1 MRIMEPIIEVKNV
14 YHQYGE
20 THALSGVSLEIY
32 PGEFVAI
39 VGANG
44 SGKSTL
50 ARHLNGLLL
59 PSKGTVKVKDLYTH
73 NAEDIWDIRALVG
86 MVFQN
91 PDNQLVAT
99 TVEEDVAFGPENLGI
114 PSAEIRSRVDEA
126 LEWVNMSQHKR
137 RSPHQLSGGQKQR
150 VAIAGILA
158 MHPEVLVL
166 DEPTAMLDPVGRDEV
181 LEVIN
186 YLNKELKMAIVL
198 ITHHMDEVAMAKRVV
213 AMGNGRIEADCS
225 PIELFLK
232 PDLIES
238 LGLDV
243 PQVFA
248 LGNLLREYG
257 LKIDPAF
264 SPEELVNAIC
274 KLN

>member
-1 MRIMEPIIEVKNV
+1 MEPIIKIEDV
-14 YHQYGE
+14 YHQYGDTE
-20 THALSGVSLEIY
+20 ALRGVSLEIY
-32 PGEFVAI
+32 SGEFLAI

-59 PSKGTVKVKDLYTH
+59 PSSGKVSVKQMSTENND
-73 NAEDIWDIRALVG
+73 DIWKIRSLVG

-99 TVEEDVAFGPENLGI
+99 TVEEDVAFGPENLGVK
-114 PSAEIRSRVDEA
+114 SKDIRIRVDEA
-126 LEWVNMSQHKR
+126 LKWVNMYEHR
-137 RSPHQLSGGQKQR
+137 TRSPHHLSGGQKQR

-166 DEPTAMLDPVGRDEV
+166 DEPTAMLDPTGRNEV
-181 LEVIN
+181 LDAIT
-186 YLNKELKMAIVL
+186 YLNKELKMAVVL
-198 ITHHMDEVAMAKRVV
+198 ITHHMDEVILADRVA
-213 AMGNGRIEADCS
+213 AMGDGKVACVATPREFF
-225 PIELFLK
+225 EQ
-232 PDLIES
+232 PDLVNS

-248 LGNLLREYG
+248 LSNRLRALG
-257 LKIDPAF
+257 LDIAPAF
-264 SPEELVNAIC
+264 SPEELVNALC

>member
-1 MRIMEPIIEVKNV
+1 MQPIIEVKDV
-14 YHQYGE
+14 YHQYGDTE
-20 THALSGVSLEIY
+20 ALCGVSLGIY
-32 PGEFVAI
+32 PGEFLAI

-59 PSKGTVKVKDLYTH
+59 PSSGEVKVKGFSTQD
-73 NAEDIWDIRALVG
+73 ADDVWQIRSIVG

-99 TVEEDVAFGPENLGI
+99 TVEEDVAFGPENLGV
-114 PSAEIRSRVDEA
+114 PSKEIRKRVDEA
-126 LEWVNMSQHKR
+126 LKWVNMYEHRQ

-166 DEPTAMLDPVGRDEV
+166 DEPTAMLDPVGRQEV
-181 LEVIN
+181 LEAIT
-186 YLNKELKMAIVL
+186 YLNKELKMAVVL
-198 ITHHMDEVAMAKRVV
+198 ITHHMDEVVLADRVV
-213 AMGNGRIEADCS
+213 AMEKGKIAQISTPR
-225 PIELFLK
+225 ELFSQSELV
-232 PDLIES
+232 ER

-248 LGNLLREYG
+248 LSNLLQDYG
-257 LKIDPAF
+257 IKIDVAF
-264 SPEELVNAIC
+264 NPIELVNALC
-274 KLN
+274 KLS

>member
-1 MRIMEPIIEVKNV
+1 MEPIIKVKDI
-14 YHQYGE
+14 YHQYGDTE
-20 THALSGVSLEIY
+20 ALRGVSVNVY
-32 PGEFVAI
+32 PGEFLAV

-59 PSKGTVKVKDLYTH
+59 PSSGEVLVKNLSTNNPD
-73 NAEDIWDIRALVG
+73 DIWTIRAIVG

-99 TVEEDVAFGPENLGI
+99 TIEEDVAFGPENLGI
-114 PSAEIRSRVDEA
+114 PSPEIRTRVDEA
-126 LEWVNMSQHKR
+126 LKWVNMYDYRK

-166 DEPTAMLDPVGRDEV
+166 DEPTAMLDPMGRQEV
-181 LEVIN
+181 LEAIT
-186 YLNKELKMAIVL
+186 YLNRELKMAVVL
-198 ITHHMDEVAMAKRVV
+198 ITHHMDEVVLADRVV
-213 AMGNGRIEADCS
+213 AMGEGKIAAEGN
-225 PIELFLK
+225 PKELFKNTELVT
-232 PDLIES
+232 S

-248 LGNLLREYG
+248 LSSLLRENG
-257 LKIDPAF
+257 LKIDYAF
-264 SPEELVNAIC
+264 NPEELVNALC
-274 KLN
+274 RLN